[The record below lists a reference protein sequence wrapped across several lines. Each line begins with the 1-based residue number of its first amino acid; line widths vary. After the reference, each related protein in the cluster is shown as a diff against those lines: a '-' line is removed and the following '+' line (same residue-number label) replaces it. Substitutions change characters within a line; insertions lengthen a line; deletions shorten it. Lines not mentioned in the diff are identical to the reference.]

1 MKCQLMLESMT
12 GYGRAVHVCDDGA
25 VTVEMKSVNHR
36 YLDVSFRMPREFAQ
50 VEEAA
55 RALVS
60 ERLSR
65 GRVDV
70 SVSVEWR
77 SSLRR
82 TVVFDTHLARVY
94 AEGLASLAADLS
106 VSGAVTAEALARYP
120 DVITVQESG
129 ADPETLWAMFRPAL
143 EEALNQLVAMRRAEG
158 QRLESDIVH
167 RVRKIEQTLVEIVKH
182 APDSVEAYRTRLARR
197 VAEMLGD
204 ARVDEARLATEVAL
218 FADRCDYTEEAVRF
232 RSHIEQFCRT
242 LSEGGARGKKLDFI
256 TQEMNRES
264 NTIASKAQQSLV
276 SAHVV
281 EIKSELEKVREQV
294 QNVE

>member
-55 RALVS
+55 RTLVS

-106 VSGAVTAEALARYP
+106 LSGAVTAEALARYP

-158 QRLESDIVH
+158 QR
-167 RVRKIEQTLVEIVKH
+167 LVEIVKH

-264 NTIASKAQQSLV
+264 NTIASKAQHSLV